1 MKKILIV
8 FAMAEERDVFKKTL
22 SSHNQSTVITAQLE
36 KIDYHSKTLF
46 LLQTGVTMM
55 NAFFIA
61 KVMELYSIDEV
72 LNIGTC
78 AGLKNQPIGCVVQP
92 KTFFNA
98 DLDMSMFGRTKGM
111 LVKVN
116 NQDIQSPI
124 LVSGSTFVANDEQ
137 KAKLIKDF
145 NADAFDMES
154 FAYAHVCQSYQ
165 IPFKV
170 FRGVTDNG
178 DASAEQSFENNLI
191 LAVENATKEALKYIN
206 SL

>member
-8 FAMAEERDVFKKTL
+8 FAMEDERDVFKKTL
-22 SSHNQSTVITAQLE
+22 NLDNKSKVISHQLE
-36 KIDYHSKTLF
+36 IIDYHSKTLF

-61 KVMELYSIDEV
+61 KVMEQYSIDEV

-78 AGLKNQPIGCVVQP
+78 AGLKNQPIGFVIRP

-116 NQDIQSPI
+116 NQDIQPPI

-137 KAKLIKDF
+137 KAKLIEEF

-154 FAYAHVCQSYQ
+154 FAYAQVCQSYQ

-191 LAVENATKEALKYIN
+191 LAVQSATKEALKYLD